1 MRLFTLKLL
10 FVSAVASAL
19 MLAGAVGV
27 SANVANQNPDF
38 IVLADLSPDA
48 AAVGDELTVSASVA
62 NTTGRW
68 QYVRVCWFRRV
79 NDNDGVRRC
88 DLKLIGPYRVRS
100 YTRTFT
106 MPNAVPGTTLQ
117 IGVSA
122 TNANGTSFASDSLT
136 LS

>member
-1 MRLFTLKLL
+1 MRLFTLKMLV
-10 FVSAVASAL
+10 VSLVAGAF
-19 MLAGAVGV
+19 MLAGATGV
-27 SANVANQNPDF
+27 FAGTGAQNPDL
-38 IVLADLSPDA
+38 IVVAELSDY
-48 AAVGDELTVSASVA
+48 AAVGDDISVSASVA
-62 NTTGRW
+62 NTLNRW
-68 QYVRVCWFRRV
+68 TYARVCWFRRV

-88 DLKLIGPYRVRS
+88 DLKLIGPNRVRS

-106 MPNAVPGTTLQ
+106 MPNAQPGTTLQ

>member
-10 FVSAVASAL
+10 FVSLVAGAF
-19 MLAGAVGV
+19 MLAGATGV
-27 SANVANQNPDF
+27 FAGTGAQNPDL
-38 IVLADLSPDA
+38 IVVAELSDY
-48 AAVGDELTVSASVA
+48 AAVGDDITVSASVA
-62 NTTGRW
+62 NTLNRW
-68 QYVRVCWFRRV
+68 TYARVCWFRRV
-79 NDNDGVRRC
+79 NDNDGVKRC
-88 DLKLIGPYRVRS
+88 DLKLIGPTRVRS

-106 MPNAVPGTTLQ
+106 MPNAQPGTTLQ

>member
-1 MRLFTLKLL
+1 MRLFTLKMLV
-10 FVSAVASAL
+10 VSAVAGAL
-19 MLAGAVGV
+19 MLAGTTGV
-27 SANVANQNPDF
+27 FAGTGAQNPDL
-38 IVLADLSPDA
+38 IVLAELSDY
-48 AAVGDELTVSASVA
+48 AAVGDEITLSASVA
-62 NTTGRW
+62 NTLNRW
-68 QYVRVCWFRRV
+68 TYARVCWFRRV

-88 DLKLIGPYRVRS
+88 DLKLIGPGRVRS

-106 MPNAVPGTTLQ
+106 TPNAKPGTTLQ

>member
-1 MRLFTLKLL
+1 MRLFTFKML
-10 FVSAVASAL
+10 FVSLVAGAF
-19 MLAGAVGV
+19 MLAGATGV
-27 SANVANQNPDF
+27 FAGTGAQNPDL
-38 IVLADLSPDA
+38 IVLAELSDY
-48 AAVGDELTVSASVA
+48 AAVGDDITVSASVA
-62 NTTGRW
+62 NTLNRW
-68 QYVRVCWFRRV
+68 TYARVCWFRRV

-88 DLKLIGPYRVRS
+88 DLKLIGPNRVRS

-106 MPNAVPGTTLQ
+106 MPNAQPGTTLQ